1 MVLSLLL
8 GRSQS
13 IRRLHTPKHTQRRCP
28 WGRDA
33 GGSLGKRGVRNS
45 RDWSEC
51 FGTRS
56 SEIAVSGGWYL
67 GTGLAVWGQEQPW
80 SEMGGE
86 ALKVFLLSGKNFHIE
101 MLFCSISLQWLTTGL
116 FSWFCTTFFLYQ
128 KMMTKEVR
136 SLWDSEQQN
145 QDSKGFY
152 QVGKERFVLSGTNMN
167 FDNVS
172 CTWVDLG
179 YLIDCK
185 LRNESAVWKGFQKV
199 KMVGFI

>member
-1 MVLSLLL
+1 
-8 GRSQS
+8 
-13 IRRLHTPKHTQRRCP
+13 
-28 WGRDA
+28 
-33 GGSLGKRGVRNS
+33 
-45 RDWSEC
+45 
-51 FGTRS
+51 
-56 SEIAVSGGWYL
+56 
-67 GTGLAVWGQEQPW
+67 
-80 SEMGGE
+80 MGGE
-86 ALKVFLLSGKNFHIE
+86 GLKVFLLSDKNFHIE
-101 MLFCSISLQWLTTGL
+101 MLFCPISLQWLTTGL

-152 QVGKERFVLSGTNMN
+152 QVGKECFVLSGTNMN

-185 LRNESAVWKGFQKV
+185 LRMSQQFGRASKKLKWLDSFRDSRREELIVPLTLVNHLEPTWKFWTLHFKRELRGWGCVAYRRTDLGECGLYLQFS
-199 KMVGFI
+199 